1 VKRFGQSLQGIFVTG
16 QGVPIHENVEA
27 RVFSLDDDVKAGS
40 HRSEHSG
47 GNALQTRNF
56 PAGYPKDQRFSRLR
70 KITQVSHEPKAP
82 YNKSVI
88 YANHT
93 IKARLILN
101 NSGLSR
107 RGTVVDWSKLPDLA
121 AVAALTC
128 AFASVARRGQTAAS
142 RHWLTG
148 WVLIA
153 LHFAAFIFS
162 PAPGAWGMVATDI
175 GLASLTSAGV
185 LFMWA
190 SVPYRD
196 EPSSLW
202 MLISVLST
210 NALYILVAGFDHPWP
225 WALNASAI
233 LFGAAPMTIALT
245 ARRDFTHLLRWLL
258 VGIYSILAVFL
269 LAVQNRPGNGPDL
282 ASSGVLF
289 TVYIGCCLHVWYSYR
304 GRGSAGSLITIVGF
318 LGWASVFVVAPLL
331 GMFAP
336 HAPIESEV
344 WNLPKYVVAV
354 GMILLLLEDQ
364 IEHNKYLALHDELT
378 GLPNRR
384 LFLDRLAFSLE
395 RARRMESKAALL
407 VIDLNHFKQVNDTL
421 GHHAG
426 DLLLKKV
433 SSMFLSRVRRSDTVA
448 RTGGDEFSLILEE
461 PTNRSNA
468 KWVAKSLMDMLNEP
482 LNFGDHSMQVG
493 ASIGVAVF
501 PDDAANLEALCI
513 AADLRMYDD
522 KNVSREGTGE
532 RIPVQSEPLPEF
544 RSKENQGFKMIAHVP
559 KI

>member
-1 VKRFGQSLQGIFVTG
+1 
-16 QGVPIHENVEA
+16 
-27 RVFSLDDDVKAGS
+27 
-40 HRSEHSG
+40 
-47 GNALQTRNF
+47 
-56 PAGYPKDQRFSRLR
+56 
-70 KITQVSHEPKAP
+70 
-82 YNKSVI
+82 
-88 YANHT
+88 
-93 IKARLILN
+93 
-101 NSGLSR
+101 
-107 RGTVVDWSKLPDLA
+107 VDWTKLPNLA
-121 AVAALTC
+121 AVAVLTC
-128 AFASVARRGQTAAS
+128 AFASVARRGQTTAS

-153 LHFAAFIFS
+153 LHFAAFVFL
-162 PAPGAWGMVATDI
+162 PAPGIWGTLALDI

-190 SVPYRD
+190 SVPYRT
-196 EPSSLW
+196 EPSSRW

-210 NALYILVAGFDHPWP
+210 NILYIVLISSEHTPS
-225 WALNASAI
+225 WALNGAAV

-258 VGIYSILAVFL
+258 VGIYSVLAVFL
-269 LAVQNRPGNGPDL
+269 LVVQNRPGSGAML
-282 ASSGVLF
+282 ASNAVLF
-289 TVYIGCCLHVWYSYR
+289 TVYFGCCLHVWYSYR
-304 GRGSAGSLITIVGF
+304 GRGSGGSLITIAGF
-318 LGWASVFVVAPLL
+318 LGWAAVFILSPLAAVFV
-331 GMFAP
+331 P
-336 HAPIESEV
+336 HAQIESEV

-384 LFLDRLAFSLE
+384 LFLDRLVISLE

-426 DLLLKKV
+426 DILLKKV
-433 SSMFLSRVRRSDTVA
+433 SSIFQSRVRRSDTVA

-468 KWVAKSLMDMLNEP
+468 KWVAKSLMEMLEEP
-482 LNFGDHSMQVG
+482 LQVGDHTLKVG

-501 PDDAANLEALCI
+501 PDDASDIEGLCI

-522 KNVSREGTGE
+522 KNVSRETRAE
-532 RIPVQSEPLPEF
+532 RIPVQSEPVPEF
-544 RSKENQGFKMIAHVP
+544 RSKEGEGFKMIANVP
-559 KI
+559 KL

>member
-1 VKRFGQSLQGIFVTG
+1 
-16 QGVPIHENVEA
+16 
-27 RVFSLDDDVKAGS
+27 
-40 HRSEHSG
+40 
-47 GNALQTRNF
+47 
-56 PAGYPKDQRFSRLR
+56 
-70 KITQVSHEPKAP
+70 
-82 YNKSVI
+82 
-88 YANHT
+88 
-93 IKARLILN
+93 
-101 NSGLSR
+101 
-107 RGTVVDWSKLPDLA
+107 VDWSKLPDLA

-128 AFASVARRGQTAAS
+128 AFASVARRGQTTAS

-153 LHFAAFIFS
+153 LHFAAMIFS
-162 PAPGAWGMVATDI
+162 PAPGIWGMVATDL
-175 GLASLTSAGV
+175 GQASLTSAGI

-190 SVPYRD
+190 SVPYRA
-196 EPSSLW
+196 ESSSLW

-210 NALYILVAGFDHPWP
+210 NALYVVILGFDHPWP
-225 WALNASAI
+225 WALDTAAI
-233 LFGAAPMTIALT
+233 LFGAAPLAIALT

-258 VGIYSILAVFL
+258 VGIYCLLAVFL
-269 LAVQNRPGNGPDL
+269 LTVQSRPGNGLYL
-282 ASSGVLF
+282 ASNGVLF
-289 TVYIGCCLHVWYSYR
+289 AVYIGCCLHVWYNYR
-304 GRGSAGSLITIVGF
+304 GRGSAGSLITVVGF
-318 LGWASVFVVAPLL
+318 LGWASVFVAAPL
-331 GMFAP
+331 AYTIVP
-336 HAPIESEV
+336 NARIETEV

-384 LFLDRLAFSLE
+384 LFLDRLALSLE

-433 SSMFLSRVRRSDTVA
+433 SDLFLSRVRRSDTVA

-468 KWVAKSLMDMLNEP
+468 KSVAKSLMEMLNAP
-482 LNFGDHSMQVG
+482 LQVG
-493 ASIGVAVF
+493 VHSLQVSASIGVAVF
-501 PDDAANLEALCI
+501 PDDAADIEALCI

-522 KNVSREGTGE
+522 KNESRDVSNE
-532 RIPVQSEPLPEF
+532 RIPVKSEAPPAF
-544 RSKENQGFKMIAHVP
+544 HAKEDEGRKAISQVP
-559 KI
+559 KV